1 MASSSNKF
9 LIYMQMSIL
18 ATSLKK
24 TPKIQ
29 EKQNKKLMYS
39 ALLDP
44 QFPDRVKL
52 LKISIG

>member
-18 ATSLKK
+18 ANSLKK